1 MRERQVDTYWRRE
14 EDEKM
19 QWAGYGIE
27 KGMVHVVSRRP
38 LLFCKVLFPLFAA
51 WGGVGAT

>member
-1 MRERQVDTYWRRE
+1 
-14 EDEKM
+14 M
-19 QWAGYGIE
+19 QWAGHGIE

-51 WGGVGAT
+51 WGGVGATLKTERCGTDVFKV

>member
-1 MRERQVDTYWRRE
+1 MWTRTGGER

-19 QWAGYGIE
+19 QWFGHGIE
-27 KGMVHVVSRRP
+27 KGMVHVVSRRT
-38 LLFCKVLFPLFAA
+38 LLFCKVLFSLFAA